1 MILVLHGVASTL
13 TVNGRELRKLR
24 LRLDLTQAELATRL
38 GLNRMSIS
46 RYENDLWP
54 IPKHIA
60 LAMKALSAEAGATSA
75 DRD

>member
-1 MILVLHGVASTL
+1 MLHRVASTL
-13 TVNGRELRKLR
+13 TVKGRELRKLR

-60 LAMKALSAEAGATSA
+60 LAMKALSAEAGSTSG